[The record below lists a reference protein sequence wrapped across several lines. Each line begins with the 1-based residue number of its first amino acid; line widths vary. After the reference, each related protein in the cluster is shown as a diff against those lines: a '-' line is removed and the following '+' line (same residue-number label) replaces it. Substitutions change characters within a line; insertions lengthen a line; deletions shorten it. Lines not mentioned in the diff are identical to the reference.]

1 MKGKTNDPGPDML
14 SMYDQGVLLP
24 LVFVVKV
31 MRAVLGFVN
40 HSYHSIS
47 K

>member
-14 SMYDQGVLLP
+14 SMYDQGVLL
-24 LVFVVKV
+24 LLIFVVKEV
-31 MRAVLGFVN
+31 RAVLGFVN
-40 HSYHSIS
+40 HSFHSIS